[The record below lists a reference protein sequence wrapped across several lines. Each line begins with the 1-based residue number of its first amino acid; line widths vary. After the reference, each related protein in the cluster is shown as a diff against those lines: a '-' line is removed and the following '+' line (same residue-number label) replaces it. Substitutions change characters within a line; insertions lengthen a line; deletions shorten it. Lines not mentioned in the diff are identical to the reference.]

1 MKLKNFNKNVLLIV
15 GVMACFS
22 LSAQVNYK
30 KGGINTVNSAVPF
43 LRIVPDARGGAMGDV
58 GIATSVDPNTS
69 YYNASKLVFA
79 KRKLGLSLSYAPWL
93 RALGI
98 TDIYLAHFSMYYKV
112 SRNDVV
118 HTSLK
123 FFSLGQIDYTDIDG
137 NSLGTG
143 RPNELTV
150 DAGYS
155 RRLGKGIGLGVAFR
169 YIYSNLA
176 KGQTTPGSSEIIRAG
191 HAFGADVSF
200 TYTKDLKM
208 KNEKMKS
215 NIMVGAAVT
224 NIGTKISYLKSSKE
238 KDYIPT
244 NFGAG
249 IGYRIQPNKYH
260 EVGVY
265 ADFNKLLVPTPDTI
279 DNNNDGIADFK
290 QYSSMK
296 GMFKSIG
303 DAPGGFK
310 EEMREWTMGIGA
322 EYWYDHI
329 FAVRAGY
336 FLEAKDKGNRKFVSM
351 GVGVKYSV
359 FGLDFSYLIPTGGAA
374 RNPLDNTFR
383 FSLKF
388 DFAKV
393 GGNQPE
399 DDSYDI
405 NYKTDEVDKATRKK
419 LRKQKGGSG
428 TTAP

>member
-1 MKLKNFNKNVLLIV
+1 
-15 GVMACFS
+15 
-22 LSAQVNYK
+22 
-30 KGGINTVNSAVPF
+30 
-43 LRIVPDARGGAMGDV
+43 
-58 GIATSVDPNTS
+58 
-69 YYNASKLVFA
+69 
-79 KRKLGLSLSYAPWL
+79 
-93 RALGI
+93 
-98 TDIYLAHFSMYYKV
+98 
-112 SRNDVV
+112 
-118 HTSLK
+118 
-123 FFSLGQIDYTDIDG
+123 
-137 NSLGTG
+137 
-143 RPNELTV
+143 
-150 DAGYS
+150 
-155 RRLGKGIGLGVAFR
+155 
-169 YIYSNLA
+169 
-176 KGQTTPGSSEIIRAG
+176 
-191 HAFGADVSF
+191 
-200 TYTKDLKM
+200 
-208 KNEKMKS
+208 
-215 NIMVGAAVT
+215 
-224 NIGTKISYLKSSKE
+224 
-238 KDYIPT
+238 
-244 NFGAG
+244 
-249 IGYRIQPNKYH
+249 
-260 EVGVY
+260 
-265 ADFNKLLVPTPDTI
+265 
-279 DNNNDGIADFK
+279 
-290 QYSSMK
+290 MK